1 MRIQNG
7 WDSVQPARSRT
18 FDALGAIAEGREQVQ
33 MDHDREQ
40 EVERAKMDLLR
51 AVIETKRGVQVTAE
65 QRADIEEA
73 LGNLHGK
80 ARWAWRRSMQDHLY
94 C

>member
-1 MRIQNG
+1 
-7 WDSVQPARSRT
+7 
-18 FDALGAIAEGREQVQ
+18 

-73 LGNLHGK
+73 LVSYVLDNCML
-80 ARWAWRRSMQDHLY
+80 AY
-94 C
+94 